1 MNQSNLRDRK
11 FSRKIRY
18 LKDKIASVGI
28 AVGGISVIVAIL
40 LIFFYLLYE
49 VQPLFASA
57 QVSEPTTY
65 QLTNVTEA
73 PPLHL
78 AIEEQSELAVRLNSS
93 GEAVFFKLADGS
105 EVSRFEIELPSEA
118 LVKSFALDSEESG
131 VFALGLDSGQV
142 VIARYA
148 YDISFSGS
156 SNARNINP
164 KIEYPFGKKPYEF
177 KDIGSIAVLGLRTH
191 RDSLV
196 IAVSDGADKLGLLRA
211 TKETNLFSAFETGGD
226 EEFEIEQAFA
236 ASSMTDLEQIYIDGD
251 QLWAYFVT
259 KGGSARLIELK
270 EAFESNEP
278 VFSVEAQLTETGV
291 NPADI
296 EFLLGG
302 VSLLVADDSG
312 QMAQWFLI
320 QRDEEVGLEKIRQF
334 NSSDVALR
342 EITSEQRRKNFI
354 TLDLEGNVGIYN
366 TTSHSAS
373 FEGRLASSE
382 AHSLAV
388 SPRGDSLLIESTGAN
403 FQRLDIMNDHPEVSW
418 SALWSRVWYEGYSEP
433 EYIWQSS
440 AATNE
445 FEPKYSLSPL
455 AFGTLK
461 AAIYAMLMAAPL
473 AVCGAIFTGYFMA
486 APMRRQVKPLIELM
500 QALPTVV
507 LGFLAGL
514 WLAPFIEKNLLGV
527 FSIFIILPV
536 GILGASFVWTLLPGR
551 IRHGL
556 PDGWEAGLLIP
567 VILIFSYL
575 SFELSSPVE
584 NIFFDGD
591 LRFWITNEL
600 GISYDQRN
608 AMVVGIAMGFAVIPT
623 IFSIAE
629 DAIFT
634 VPRHLTYGSLAL
646 GATPWQS
653 LYRVVLPTAS
663 PGIFSALMIG
673 MGRAVGETMIVL
685 MATGNTP
692 IMDASIFEGMRTLA
706 ANIAVEIPESEVDS
720 THYRILFLAALV
732 LFLFTFA
739 VNTIA
744 EVVRQQLRGKYS
756 TI

>member
-196 IAVSDGADKLGLLRA
+196 IAVSDGAEKLGLLRA

>member
-118 LVKSFALDSEESG
+118 LVTSFALDSEESG

-196 IAVSDGADKLGLLRA
+196 IAVSDGAEKLGLLRA

-403 FQRLDIMNDHPEVSW
+403 FQQLDIMNDHPEVSW